1 VNKACFRAAAALV
14 FAAALFVPAAPV
26 AAHGFL
32 HGDSP
37 FRFGISMYIARPLR
51 IGVTMP
57 IYESWIRNMIFDR
70 AEIIAFSRADLE
82 PADDAAWERT
92 VERLRAV
99 DLFIVSEHPTDEYID
114 ALLKKSDLMY
124 QVPLIYAD
132 LGASPLVHRF
142 DVPEDG
148 TPPRPYLAL
157 TSAAQQMYTM
167 SNALMRMDPANNL
180 DIRRNLQGYTGTL
193 SEAKRKLVKSVA
205 DWSGEELFVLSI
217 DGGYEYL
224 IEEVGFTPLPPV
236 PNAKALLDEPAQL
249 RKALGEQRVDV
260 IATTQLLDEA
270 QMQAI
275 KKSCGAEVVLIDP
288 IETIDG
294 SEKSYEIYW
303 QRNLER
309 LLNLRTSL
317 LEARQAG
324 QGA

>member
-1 VNKACFRAAAALV
+1 VKKYTPRAAAALL
-14 FAAALFVPAAPV
+14 FGLSALMPVQPA

-57 IYESWIRNMIFDR
+57 VYESWIRNVVFDR
-70 AEIIAFSRADLE
+70 AEIIAFDRADLE
-82 PADDAAWERT
+82 PADDAAWQHT

-114 ALLKKSDLMY
+114 ALLEKSDLMY

-142 DVPEDG
+142 DVPEDRV
-148 TPPRPYLAL
+148 PPRPYLAL

-193 SEAKRKLVKSVA
+193 SETKRKLVKSVP

-224 IEEVGFTPLPPV
+224 IEEVGFTPLPPLADAEALF
-236 PNAKALLDEPAQL
+236 AKPAEL
-249 RKALGEQRVDV
+249 KKALGDQRVDV
-260 IATTQLLDEA
+260 IATTQPMDEA
-270 QMQAI
+270 QVEAL
-275 KKSCGAEVVLIDP
+275 KKSCGAEVIQIDP
-288 IETIDG
+288 IESIDG
-294 SEKSYEIYW
+294 SEKSYETYW
-303 QRNLER
+303 QRNLEN
-309 LLNLRTSL
+309 LLALRTRL
-317 LEARQAG
+317 LEARQAE